1 MRLFGRHRSSVRPP
15 VVARVDTLSAAE
27 AQWRDR
33 NIEVSRRLVR
43 RYLLGTAAGL
53 PSVEQL
59 QGVLDAWRAEEEP
72 ELRPDAL
79 VNAVGMAFGANL
91 AAVAQLTWVLTTDD
105 DGVELALQADVEDVL
120 VHPAR
125 AVARVVADGGG
136 DSEDSDDEDDAELR
150 RLYDVLLTGI
160 SRRSV
165 VVVDDAE
172 ESRPPSRSA

>member
-1 MRLFGRHRSSVRPP
+1 MRLFGRHRPSPRPP
-15 VVARVDTLSAAE
+15 LVARVDALTAAE

-59 QGVLDAWRAEEEP
+59 QGVVDAWRDEDEDEP
-72 ELRPDAL
+72 GLRLDAL

-91 AAVAQLTWVLTTDD
+91 AAVAQLSWVLTTDC

-120 VHPAR
+120 VHPLR
-125 AVARVVADGGG
+125 AVGGLVAA
-136 DSEDSDDEDDAELR
+136 DDRGALCALHDE
-150 RLYDVLLTGI
+150 LLTGI

-165 VVVDDAE
+165 VVE
-172 ESRPPSRSA
+172 EASEASRPPSRSA

>member
-1 MRLFGRHRSSVRPP
+1 MRLFGRRRPSAKP
-15 VVARVDTLSAAE
+15 PLVARVDSLTAAE

-72 ELRPDAL
+72 ELRQDAV

-91 AAVAQLTWVLTTDD
+91 VTVAQLTWVLTTDD
-105 DGVELALQADVEDVL
+105 DGVEVALQADVEDVL
-120 VHPAR
+120 VHPVR
-125 AVARVVADGGG
+125 AVGRLLAADDG
-136 DSEDSDDEDDAELR
+136 AELGT
-150 RLYDVLLTGI
+150 LQEELLTGI
-160 SRRSV
+160 SGRDV
-165 VVVDDAE
+165 VVVPDAE